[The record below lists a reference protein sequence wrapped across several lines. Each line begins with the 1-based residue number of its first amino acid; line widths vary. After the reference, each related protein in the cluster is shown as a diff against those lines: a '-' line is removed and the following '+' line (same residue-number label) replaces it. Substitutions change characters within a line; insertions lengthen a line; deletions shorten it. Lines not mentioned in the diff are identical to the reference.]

1 VEKALETGDREAM
14 NQALRLDGMLHAFI
28 FTLSGIP
35 VLYSGDEI
43 ARLNDS
49 SYHDDPLRREDSR
62 YLHRGAMDW
71 EKAEKRRK
79 KTTPEG
85 RMFAA
90 VRQLEEIR
98 GKHRVFDP
106 KADVWVLDTGNEHVL
121 GIGRYYCGEQLL
133 ALFNFLDQP
142 QKVRPGDEKTYTDLI
157 SGKEGDAGTV
167 RLEAGGF
174 RWLLHQF

>member
-1 VEKALETGDREAM
+1 
-14 NQALRLDGMLHAFI
+14 
-28 FTLSGIP
+28 
-35 VLYSGDEI
+35 
-43 ARLNDS
+43 
-49 SYHDDPLRREDSR
+49 
-62 YLHRGAMDW
+62 
-71 EKAEKRRK
+71 
-79 KTTPEG
+79 
-85 RMFAA
+85 MFAA